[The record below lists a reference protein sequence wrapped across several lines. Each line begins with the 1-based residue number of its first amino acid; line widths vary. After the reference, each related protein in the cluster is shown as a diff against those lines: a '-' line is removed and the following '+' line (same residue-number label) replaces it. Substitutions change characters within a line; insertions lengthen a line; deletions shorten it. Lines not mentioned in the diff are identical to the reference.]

1 MSGEVVNVARNI
13 SDKKENGVVYTPSWI
28 VALILNEL
36 HYNTKNILY
45 KKIVDPACGEGA
57 FLSEIVRRFIAK
69 AKEEKLKKEEII
81 SLLENNIYGFDID
94 LEATKKCKNILNE
107 IVLQYKIDKVNWK
120 IYNFDSLEKSNI
132 LKFKDFFDF
141 VVGNPPYIRIQ
152 NLGGERRNNLQKNWD
167 FCKNGSTDIYI
178 AFFELG
184 YFLLNKQGRLGYITP
199 NTYLKTGS
207 GKTLRQFLKFK
218 GCLETLID
226 FGHHQL
232 FDEATTYSAVTILDK
247 EQCRQRFRFCRGEN
261 EQVFYVNEIDLNDL
275 NIDNWVLT
283 PNKIAKKI
291 KEIETRGVPLEKIS
305 RIHVGITTLADDF
318 YIFHNPKIVGKVAEI
333 KLKDGKV
340 FEIETAILKP
350 IIKASILK
358 DPNVDQCRYVIFP
371 YKKIN
376 GKHVIIPE
384 EELSKIYPLTY
395 KYFLSIKDALLARD
409 KGKPNPV
416 AWYAFG
422 RSQGLDTS
430 FGKKILTSP
439 MNIKPNFIV
448 WEKEEYTFYAGYC
461 VKFDGDL
468 NWLSDQLNSEDMSFY
483 IKNVGRDYQHGY
495 KSYAKSFIKGFGVC
509 NYQDKI
515 KSCRQQ
521 LNLAV

>member
-1 MSGEVVNVARNI
+1 MSIQIVNTMKSI
-13 SDKKENGVVYTPSWI
+13 SNKKENGIVYTPAWI
-28 VALILNEL
+28 VALILKEL

-45 KKIVDPACGEGA
+45 KKIIDPACGDGA
-57 FLSEIVRRFIAK
+57 FLSEIVQRFINK
-69 AKEEKLKKEEII
+69 AKKEKLKEKEII
-81 SLLENNIYGFDID
+81 NLLENNIYGFDID
-94 LEATKKCKNILNE
+94 FEAAQKCKNILNE
-107 IVLQYKIDKVNWK
+107 IVLQHKIGKVNWK

-152 NLGGERRNNLQKNWD
+152 HLGKARRDNLQENWD
-167 FCKNGSTDIYI
+167 FCRNGSMDIYI

-199 NTYLKTGS
+199 NTYLKTSS
-207 GKTLRQFLKFK
+207 GKILRQFLKFK

-232 FDEATTYSAVTILDK
+232 FDEATTYSAITILDK
-247 EQCRQRFRFCRGEN
+247 EHYRQVFHFYRGED
-261 EQVFYVNEIDLNDL
+261 EQVFYVDEIDLNKL

-291 KEIETRGVPLEKIS
+291 KEIETRGAPLEKIA
-305 RIHVGITTLADDF
+305 RIHVGITTLADGF
-318 YIFHNPKIVGKVAEI
+318 YIFQRPKIISKIAEI
-333 KLKDGKV
+333 KLKDGRTFK
-340 FEIETAILKP
+340 IEKDILKP
-350 IIKASILK
+350 IIKASVLK
-358 DPNVDQCRYVIFP
+358 DSNDEQFRHIIFP
-371 YKKIN
+371 YKKVN

-384 EELSKIYPLTY
+384 EELSKNYPFAH
-395 KYFLSIKDALLARD
+395 KYFLSIKDILLSRD

-448 WEKEEYTFYAGYC
+448 WGKEEYTFYAGYC
-461 VKFDGDL
+461 IKFDGDL
-468 NWLSDQLNSEDMSFY
+468 NWLVSQLNSEDMNFY
-483 IKNVGRDYQHGY
+483 IKNVGRDYRHGY
-495 KSYAKSFIKGFGVC
+495 KSYAKSFIKNFGIC
-509 NYQDKI
+509 DYQNKT